1 VCKDH
6 DYLSE
11 VTMTPAHWVAL
22 LSAVLGTAGTIIL
35 FFGSYSLEPR
45 EGAVWGGPEV
55 DKWNAARDVR
65 NAKRIVRQRI
75 GLAFLCASFF
85 AQGVAVFLV

>member
-1 VCKDH
+1 
-6 DYLSE
+6 
-11 VTMTPAHWVAL
+11 MTPAHWVGL
-22 LSAVLGTAGTIIL
+22 LSAILGAAGTVIL

-65 NAKRIVRQRI
+65 NAKRIRRQRI
-75 GLAFLCASFF
+75 GLAFLLASFL
-85 AQGVAVFLV
+85 AQGITVFLA